1 VTAQENMETRSAKG
15 KVAYVA
21 TEQPNG
27 DKDEDVDYTLPENY
41 TVQKYVSHKPTQKKH
56 AGGFELLTRW
66 KGFGES
72 DDTYEPLLNQLEDN
86 PVIVKSYIMT
96 INTSEAENIKAII
109 KDIAALLPEAT
120 VQMFV

>member
-1 VTAQENMETRSAKG
+1 VTAQENTETRLAKG
-15 KVAYVA
+15 KAAHVA

-72 DDTYEPLLNQLEDN
+72 DDTYKPLLNQLGDN
-86 PVIVKSYIMT
+86 PAIVKSYIMT
-96 INTSEAENIKAII
+96 IDTSEAENIKAII

>member
-1 VTAQENMETRSAKG
+1 ME
-15 KVAYVA
+15 
-21 TEQPNG
+21 
-27 DKDEDVDYTLPENY
+27 
-41 TVQKYVSHKPTQKKH
+41 KYVSHKPTQKKY

-86 PVIVKSYIMT
+86 PAIVKSYIMT
-96 INTSEAENIKAII
+96 IDTSEAENMKAVI
-109 KDIAALLPEAT
+109 KDIAALIPEAT

>member
-1 VTAQENMETRSAKG
+1 VTAQENTETRSAKG
-15 KVAYVA
+15 KAAYVA

-72 DDTYEPLLNQLEDN
+72 DDTYKPLLNQLGDN
-86 PVIVKSYIMT
+86 PAIVKSYIMT